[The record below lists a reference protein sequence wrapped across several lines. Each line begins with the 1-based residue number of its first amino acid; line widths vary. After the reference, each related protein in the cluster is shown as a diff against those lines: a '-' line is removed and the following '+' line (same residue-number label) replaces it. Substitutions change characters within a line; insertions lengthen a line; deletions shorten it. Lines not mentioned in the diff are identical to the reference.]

1 MSQQI
6 NLFNAGSQRKTNYA
20 GTPVLA
26 GCVGA
31 LALVLLGAAVMAKS
45 ELAALESEAA
55 TVKAGLDRGEAR
67 RSAATAAFVAPRK
80 SEALQQE
87 LDQADAQFRNLQ
99 RVAAIL
105 EQGQPGA
112 TRGYSAYFRA
122 FARRG
127 VEGLWLTGVT
137 IQGAGDAIGLQGRAL
152 KASLLPGYLHGL
164 ASEAVL
170 RGKSFGQLEM
180 NEPKPAP
187 EAAAAAAAAGSAPA
201 PVAPR
206 YVEFSLQS
214 AAAGEHG
221 KEEQP

>member
-6 NLFNAGSQRKTNYA
+6 NLFKVGAQRQKNYA
-20 GTPVLA
+20 GTPVLVA
-26 GCVGA
+26 GLGV
-31 LALVLLGAAVMAKS
+31 LVLGLIAMSTLAKAQ
-45 ELAALESEAA
+45 LAALESEAA
-55 TVKAGLDRGEAR
+55 AAKASLDSREAR
-67 RSAATAAFVAPRK
+67 RTAATAAFVAPRK

-87 LDQADAQFRNLQ
+87 LDQTSTQYRNLQ
-99 RVAAIL
+99 QVAAIL

-127 VEGLWLTGVT
+127 IDGLWLTGVT
-137 IQGAGDAIGLQGRAL
+137 IQGSGDAIGLQGRAL
-152 KASLLPGYLHGL
+152 KASLLPGYLNGL

-170 RGKSFGQLEM
+170 RGKTFGQLEM
-180 NEPKPAP
+180 KEPKPAP
-187 EAAAAAAAAGSAPA
+187 QAEAADAAPTPA
-201 PVAPR
+201 APR

-221 KEEQP
+221 KAEQP

>member
-26 GCVGA
+26 AGLGV
-31 LALVLLGAAVMAKS
+31 LALVLTGAALMARS

-67 RSAATAAFVAPRK
+67 RTAATAAFVAPRK
-80 SEALQQE
+80 NEALQQE
-87 LDQADAQFRNLQ
+87 LDQAGAQYRNLQ
-99 RVAAIL
+99 QVAAIL

-137 IQGAGDAIGLQGRAL
+137 IQGSGDAIGLQGRAL
-152 KASLLPGYLHGL
+152 KASLLPGYLTGL

-170 RGKSFGQLEM
+170 RGKTFGQLEM
-180 NEPKPAP
+180 NEPKPAA
-187 EAAAAAAAAGSAPA
+187 EAVAAGTAPA

-214 AAAGEHG
+214 ASAGEHG
-221 KEEQP
+221 KAVQP

>member
-20 GTPVLA
+20 GTPVLVA
-26 GCVGA
+26 GLGV
-31 LALVLLGAAVMAKS
+31 LALVLTAASLMAKS

-67 RSAATAAFVAPRK
+67 KTAATAAFVAPRK

-87 LDQADAQFRNLQ
+87 LDQAGAQYRNLQ
-99 RVAAIL
+99 QVAAIL

-137 IQGAGDAIGLQGRAL
+137 IQGSGDAIGLQGRAL
-152 KASLLPGYLHGL
+152 KASLLPGYLNGL

-180 NEPKPAP
+180 NEPKPAA
-187 EAAAAAAAAGSAPA
+187 EAVAAGTASA

-214 AAAGEHG
+214 AAAGERG
-221 KEEQP
+221 KVEQP